1 MVNGRKNSV
10 RQQTRRNFLGGSV
23 AALLTLSFV
32 APGLMGCGGPAPVVP
47 SGSNFGGVQIGAI
60 SYSFRSLPGGAE
72 NTLQYLLDAG
82 LSSVELMGNT
92 IEAYAGIP
100 EIPVPMYPRG
110 TELTPEQ
117 QEEVRAARAAQA
129 EAHRNWRLSA
139 PMEKFHELRKMYN
152 DAGVKIDIAKIGSPN
167 WSDEEIDYA
176 FEVAKILGA
185 RGITTEISLDA
196 AQRLHPFAEK
206 HGLYVILHNH
216 GQPGQ
221 EGFSFDDFLAV
232 GPMIMLNFDVGHYFG
247 ATGNHPNE
255 VIERLH
261 DRIISLHLKD
271 KTGKYADPADT
282 NTPWGEG
289 DTPLADIL
297 LLLKERGWP
306 ITCDIEL
313 EYTVPEDSDAVAEV
327 RKCVEYCKAILE

>member
-1 MVNGRKNSV
+1 MVKRNLQSE
-10 RQQTRRNFLGGSV
+10 QPATRRKFIGGSI
-23 AALLTLSFV
+23 ALLV
-32 APGLMGCGGPAPVVP
+32 ALAMSIHGIVGCSGPAPVA
-47 SGSNFGGVQIGAI
+47 STGSNFGGVQIGAI

-100 EIPVPMYPRG
+100 EISVPSYPRG

-152 DAGVKIDIAKIGSPN
+152 DAGVNIDIAKIGNPN

-185 RGITTEISLDA
+185 RGITTEISLEA
-196 AQRLHPFAEK
+196 ARRLHPFAEK

-282 NTPWGEG
+282 NMPWGEG
-289 DTPLADIL
+289 DTPIADIL

-313 EYTVPEDSDAVAEV
+313 EYNVPEGSDAVAEV
-327 RKCVEYCKAILE
+327 KKCVEYCRAILE